1 LSNPTWVVPKEFCN
15 LEDARKRIAAL
26 ERELAEARLKVRYA
40 ESDAEAAR
48 ESARANAHGDS
59 LLEKWDTEYQK
70 LWKRFATAQ
79 ADSEKVLNYAA
90 DLLDGFDDGV
100 FVRDVS
106 RDNESGWAIRLI
118 KPVAAMANLRA
129 AIDEARKRDGT

>member
-1 LSNPTWVVPKEFCN
+1 MPEQPKHMWGNPPTYGGQSKEQE
-15 LEDARKRIAAL
+15 LKDRIATL
-26 ERELAEARLKVRYA
+26 ERKLAEAMSHWEHEVSRRPCGHPL
-40 ESDAEAAR
+40 SCLDADGDCEVCRALAA
-48 ESARANAHGDS
+48 
-59 LLEKWDTEYQK
+59 
-70 LWKRFATAQ
+70 AQ
-79 ADSEKVLNYAA
+79 ADSEKVLNYAS

-129 AIDEARKRDGT
+129 AIDEARKRDVT